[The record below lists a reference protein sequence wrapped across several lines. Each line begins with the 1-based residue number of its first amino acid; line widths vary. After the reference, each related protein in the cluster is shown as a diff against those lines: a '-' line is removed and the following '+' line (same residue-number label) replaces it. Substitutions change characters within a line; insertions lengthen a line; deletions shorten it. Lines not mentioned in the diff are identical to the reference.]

1 VDTFISSRHEE
12 GKPAKLIP
20 SLRVVRIVM
29 KSFSIV
35 ALLLAV
41 TTIASADTGALE
53 TESRTLDESSN
64 DRALKMKMGKAFGGP
79 KENHFGPKEARFDFK
94 SMPKEHG
101 GPKGKGWKE
110 GPHAKGGKG
119 HGPWEM
125 EERSLKAGAGAK
137 GGKGAKVSNYNHT
150 H

>member
-1 VDTFISSRHEE
+1 
-12 GKPAKLIP
+12 
-20 SLRVVRIVM
+20 M
-29 KSFSIV
+29 KSFSVV
-35 ALLLAV
+35 ALFLAV
-41 TTIASADTGALE
+41 TAIAFADTGSLE
-53 TESRTLDESSN
+53 TESRTLEESS
-64 DRALKMKMGKAFGGP
+64 DRALKMKMGKAFG
-79 KENHFGPKEARFDFK
+79 GPKEARFDFK

-150 H
+150 HSSLLAIRVSHQLTFLSIHYL